1 MRRII
6 LLLPLLVVTM
16 AGGSLAEAPQPAP
29 TPVIVPTLLMREVRL
44 LEDGMARGDANAFQR
59 RAELMRAA
67 AAPLRGMPVEV
78 WSEPRNWRALLA
90 YVLGGGEARVVK
102 DIAAK
107 GALKEVDQ
115 TLVKGVIALAGSED
129 GEIMKSLALVK
140 TDELDISLAAPL
152 VLALAPRL
160 PAEDWRKAAAMLEDV
175 VLRAPGTLMEESAL
189 RRLTLLYL
197 AHGETRQATAA
208 FARRVRRFPQSV
220 FADQARKA
228 FATDIAASTDDMAIW
243 ATALA
248 GTGNMVPE
256 AAMKL
261 YLDIAESG
269 LRKGKLEL
277 ARNAAAEA
285 DKLSSK
291 PGFDPRA
298 HQRALLYRAA
308 AEAPTR
314 RVGEALKAIGGLQRD
329 QLTAHERSLLVVTE
343 RVADAIGTGSIGPE
357 AAMPPAPDVSS
368 TQAQLKRAAD
378 LLVAT
383 DTVLAKAPR

>member
-1 MRRII
+1 MMRII
-6 LLLPLLVVTM
+6 LLLPLLALAT
-16 AGGSLAEAPQPAP
+16 AGGGLAEAPAPLP
-29 TPVIVPTLLMREVRL
+29 TPIVVPTLLMREVRL
-44 LEDGMARGDANAFQR
+44 LEDGMAKGDAIAFQR

-67 AAPLRGMPVEV
+67 EAPLRQMPVEA

-90 YVLGGGEARVVK
+90 YVLGGGEARVLRDV
-102 DIAAK
+102 AAK

-115 TLVKGVIALAGSED
+115 TLVKGV
-129 GEIMKSLALVK
+129 LALTGSDDAEMLKLLAHVK
-140 TDELDISLAAPL
+140 TDELDISLAGPL

-160 PAEDWRKAAAMLEDV
+160 PREDWRKAAAMLEDV

-197 AHGETRQATAA
+197 AHGETRQATVT

-220 FADQARKA
+220 FSDHARKA
-228 FATDIAASTDDMAIW
+228 FAAEIAASTDDLAIW
-243 ATALA
+243 TIALA
-248 GTGNMVPE
+248 GTRAMAPD

-277 ARNAAAEA
+277 ARNAATEA
-285 DKLSSK
+285 DKLSAK

-308 AEAPTR
+308 ADAPTR
-314 RVGEALKAIGGLQRD
+314 HVGEALKAFGGLQRD
-329 QLTAHERSLLVVTE
+329 QLSPPEQSLLLVAE
-343 RVADAIGTGSIGPE
+343 RVANALGTGSVDLE
-357 AAMPPAPDVSS
+357 AAMPPAPST
-368 TQAQLKRAAD
+368 TQAQLKRASD
-378 LLVAT
+378 LLLAT
-383 DTVLAKAPR
+383 EPVVTKAPR